1 MPLKLNVGVSRKL
14 GLPDYCSAGASCNI
28 EVELDS
34 GLLQHDLGAFHAE
47 VRGAFIAARQAVDDE
62 LVRLQA
68 QPAPAGVPATVSDR
82 DRRNGAPLQNNGT
95 PARPNGM
102 PALANSTK
110 RQAAI

>member
-14 GLPDYCSAGASCNI
+14 GLPDYCPAGASCNI

-62 LVRLQA
+62 LVRLQS
-68 QPAPAGVPATVSDR
+68 QPAPAGVPATMSSQVRR
-82 DRRNGAPLQNNGT
+82 DGALVRTNGAPT
-95 PARPNGM
+95 RPNG
-102 PALANSTK
+102 
-110 RQAAI
+110 